1 MAEGQWWRWLQERL
15 DGVLSMAL
23 KLLLTYNVAIVI
35 YVMTEAQQRP
45 VMGHLFVW
53 PPLNFQGVNSISS
66 GV

>member
-1 MAEGQWWRWLQERL
+1 M
-15 DGVLSMAL
+15 LSMAL
-23 KLLLTYNVAIVI
+23 NLLLTYNVAIVI